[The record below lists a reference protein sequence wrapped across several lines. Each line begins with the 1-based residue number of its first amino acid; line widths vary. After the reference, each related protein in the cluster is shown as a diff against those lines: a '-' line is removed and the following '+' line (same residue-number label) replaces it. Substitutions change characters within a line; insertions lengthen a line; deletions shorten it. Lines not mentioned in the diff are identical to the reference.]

1 MTNKPAAP
9 PLPRPLQPPP
19 TPPPPRPT
27 PSSNPFANRLGA
39 RAEWQMMP
47 LADKMV
53 CFDLNAPG
61 QLMNDL
67 LGLPSDEEIT
77 IERIIQTLDADKSL
91 VEKLKTQLDAVWESY
106 DLHGALMVYT
116 WRDDLKQSLNQR
128 LIAIKQ
134 PPIYLRAL
142 DPLLILNVL
151 ARSRTSLLL
160 ASAPLALERPFLS
173 RALGTDDPRL
183 LELVKLTGYVEEA
196 LFEPPPPPPEDPDED
211 ETP

>member
-1 MTNKPAAP
+1 
-9 PLPRPLQPPP
+9 
-19 TPPPPRPT
+19 
-27 PSSNPFANRLGA
+27 
-39 RAEWQMMP
+39 MMP
-47 LADKMV
+47 LTDKMV

>member
-19 TPPPPRPT
+19 PPPRPAAN
-27 PSSNPFANRLGA
+27 PNPFTNRLGA

-47 LADKMV
+47 LADTLV

-61 QLMNDL
+61 QVLNDL
-67 LGLPSDEEIT
+67 LGLPRDEEVT
-77 IERIIQTLDADKSL
+77 IDRILQTLDADKAL
-91 VEKLKTQLDAVWESY
+91 AERLKTQLDAVWERY
-106 DLHGALMVYT
+106 DLRGALLVYT
-116 WRDDLKQSLNQR
+116 WRDELKQSVNQR
-128 LIAIKQ
+128 LIAVRQ

-151 ARSRTSLLL
+151 ARSRTTLLL
-160 ASAPLALERPFLS
+160 AGAPLALERPFLS
-173 RALGTDDPRL
+173 RALASDDSRL
-183 LELVKLTGYVEEA
+183 LELVKQTGYLEEA
-196 LFEPPPPPPEDPDED
+196 LFEPPPPPPEELDED